1 MENKDINNKFRALVR
16 QALQEGKLNEMF
28 DDEEDMGIYGGDFN
42 RDEFKGDAMRAA
54 MSDMGDDFTPLGKS
68 QFEKGMDP
76 EEFMSDL
83 ERQNLN
89 LPNDKAERDRLKKT
103 MDTKNKHEKMFG
115 SGSLNEGDEIKYRGV
130 SIKVLHPSGYFEFY
144 SDKEGRF
151 LKFDDLDSAKGRIDS
166 ELSGS
171 INEVSDDSELPQ
183 GDHPDGYSFDMKS
196 LYNYLKDAFYSL
208 KDYDEAVAAQILEK
222 ALKRDYG
229 FTGNKIAENITP
241 QDKEDMKN
249 MSWGEYSANKMKQ
262 SDNYK
267 QAHLNA
273 SQKNTVSRPK
283 DSEGND
289 LKIGSIVKHLSSGQE
304 GKILRFGTTENGQK
318 LVAQID
324 WFSPVVP
331 VQGTPQS
338 LPGKNIEP
346 TELVIRKETE
356 L

>member
-28 DDEEDMGIYGGDFN
+28 DDEDDMGIYGGDFN

-89 LPNDKAERDRLKKT
+89 LPNDKAERERLKKT

-115 SGSLNEGDEIKYRGV
+115 AGSLNEETD
-130 SIKVLHPSGYFEFY
+130 
-144 SDKEGRF
+144 
-151 LKFDDLDSAKGRIDS
+151 FDTKNL
-166 ELSGS
+166 
-171 INEVSDDSELPQ
+171 
-183 GDHPDGYSFDMKS
+183 YSF
-196 LYNYLKDAFYSL
+196 LKDALYYAES
-208 KDYDEAVAAQILEK
+208 KSMDYAEAAQMLEE
-222 ALKRDYG
+222 AL
-229 FTGNKIAENITP
+229 NKNFSIEKKIQENLGQEVT
-241 QDKEDMKN
+241 K
-249 MSWGEYSANKMKQ
+249 
-262 SDNYK
+262 
-267 QAHLNA
+267 LF
-273 SQKNTVSRPK
+273 RPK

-289 LKIGSIVKHLSSGQE
+289 LKIGSIVKYLKSGQE

-324 WFSPVVP
+324 WFDSIVP

-346 TELVIRKETE
+346 TELVIRKQGE
-356 L
+356 LEEGMGQSLTVGKGTNAKPSNYPENLKR

>member
-89 LPNDKAERDRLKKT
+89 LPNDKAERERLKKT

-115 SGSLNEGDEIKYRGV
+115 AGSLNEGDEIKYRGV

-166 ELSGS
+166 ELGGS
-171 INEVSDDSELPQ
+171 INEVNDDSELPQ

-229 FTGNKIAENITP
+229 FTGNKLSENVG
-241 QDKEDMKN
+241 Q
-249 MSWGEYSANKMKQ
+249 Q
-262 SDNYK
+262 SGPAK
-267 QAHLNA
+267 LF
-273 SQKNTVSRPK
+273 RPK

-289 LKIGSIVKHLSSGQE
+289 LKIGSIVKHSSSGQE

-346 TELVIRKETE
+346 SELVIRKETE
-356 L
+356 LEEGMGQSFTVGKGKNLKPTNYPENLKR

>member
-89 LPNDKAERDRLKKT
+89 LPNDKAERERLKKT

-115 SGSLNEGDEIKYRGV
+115 AGSLNEDA
-130 SIKVLHPSGYFEFY
+130 
-144 SDKEGRF
+144 D
-151 LKFDDLDSAKGRIDS
+151 FDTKNL
-166 ELSGS
+166 
-171 INEVSDDSELPQ
+171 
-183 GDHPDGYSFDMKS
+183 YSF
-196 LYNYLKDAFYSL
+196 LKDALYYAES
-208 KDYDEAVAAQILEK
+208 KSMDYAEAAQMLEE
-222 ALKRDYG
+222 ALNMNFSIEK
-229 FTGNKIAENITP
+229 KIQENLGQP
-241 QDKEDMKN
+241 V
-249 MSWGEYSANKMKQ
+249 
-262 SDNYK
+262 
-267 QAHLNA
+267 A
-273 SQKNTVSRPK
+273 STKVSRPK

-356 L
+356 LEEGMGQSFTVGKGKNLKPTNYPENLKR